1 MQHNR
6 HIAISRTTR
15 KINIFVLLQNINKTH
30 LITAQNQG
38 SVNCQ
43 TKTRQFEIN
52 TAHLLA
58 SSFNRSKRELIG
70 SIAVRSLTPLCA
82 AFIDSAVDADDR

>member
-1 MQHNR
+1 MQFQEQHEMM
-6 HIAISRTTR
+6 
-15 KINIFVLLQNINKTH
+15 KILIRVHNINQSH
-30 LITAQNQG
+30 LITSQNQG

-70 SIAVRSLTPLCA
+70 STAVRSLTPLCA